1 MVMGGWRER
10 AKRMECRNSS
20 KKVESIAGCVVGI
33 L

>member
-10 AKRMECRNSS
+10 AKRMECS
-20 KKVESIAGCVVGI
+20 KKAESIAGCVAGI